1 VEVWYQFVRMFID
14 QLTITAKAG
23 DGGDGVVRWR
33 HEKFVPMAGPAGGDG
48 GNGGS
53 VFFEAVRDNA
63 ILAKYVGAAHFE
75 AGAGEPGQNKSLS
88 GHNGNDVTIYV
99 PVGSRITDTE
109 RERVYEMETVG
120 QRICVLKGGR
130 GGFGNEHFKSSTN
143 RSPEESVPGK
153 KGEEATFLIEVMLA
167 VDVGLIGAPNAG
179 KSSLLNTL
187 TNARSKV
194 GAYPFTTT
202 EPHLG
207 DFYGF
212 TIADIPGLI
221 EGASM
226 GKGLGHT
233 FLRHVSRTKMLL
245 HVISLEN
252 ADVLSAYYTINKE
265 LSDYNKTLLHKEEWL
280 ILSKKD
286 LVDQG
291 YIDEVLTNIDILKK
305 RVFVVSTE
313 TGEGVKELHDILVAH
328 LRDTYN
334 TAII

>member
-1 VEVWYQFVRMFID
+1 MFID
-14 QLTITAKAG
+14 QLTIVAKAG

-53 VFFEAVRDNA
+53 IYLEAVRDNTV
-63 ILAKYVGAAHFE
+63 LAKYMGATHFE
-75 AGAGEPGQNKSLS
+75 AEPGQPGQKKSLA
-88 GHNGNDVTIYV
+88 GHNGKDVTIKV
-99 PVGSRITDTE
+99 PVGSRVTDIE
-109 RERVYEMETVG
+109 RERVYELNTVG
-120 QRICVLKGGR
+120 ERVQILEGGR

-143 RSPEESVPGK
+143 RSPEESTPGRL
-153 KGEEATFLIEVMLA
+153 GEEGTFLIEVVLA

-179 KSSLLNTL
+179 KSSLLNAL
-187 TNARSKV
+187 TNAQSKV

-202 EPHLG
+202 EPSLG
-207 DFYGF
+207 DLYGF

-221 EGASM
+221 TGAST
-226 GKGLGHT
+226 GKGLGHK

-252 ADVLSAYYTINKE
+252 ADALESYYTIIKELSQFNKE
-265 LSDYNKTLLHKEEWL
+265 LLEKDEWI

-286 LVDQG
+286 LVNHE
-291 YIDEVLTNIDILKK
+291 YVDEQVSKLDKLKK
-305 RVFVVSTE
+305 RVLVISTE
-313 TGEGVKELHDILVAH
+313 TGEGVKELRDTLVAH

-334 TAII
+334 TPIN